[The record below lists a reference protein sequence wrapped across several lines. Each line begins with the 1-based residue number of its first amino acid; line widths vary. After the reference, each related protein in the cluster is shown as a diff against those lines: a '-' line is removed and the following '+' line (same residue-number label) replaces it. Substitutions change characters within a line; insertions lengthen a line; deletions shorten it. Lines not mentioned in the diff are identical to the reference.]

1 MTLRVNSMSSSLL
14 DAALADK
21 TCDEGE
27 KVGLVVK
34 AEALIAHTA
43 IMVRK
48 VFIVVL
54 G

>member
-1 MTLRVNSMSSSLL
+1 
-14 DAALADK
+14 
-21 TCDEGE
+21 
-27 KVGLVVK
+27 LVVK